1 MFESDIEPV
10 GELHLSDTVEDL
22 DSESRAYAACFLEGL
37 TEAVIARTL
46 ISDRAL
52 CKHEYR
58 VRESEVNVIA
68 DSAGIIGADENV
80 ISVKICRMERIVEKD
95 SADLFVGIADC
106 KDVHGRI
113 ADTALFA
120 AVSAD
125 ALLCAAVSDI
135 RAEFGV
141 KGVVVR
147 FLYDLLHLCD
157 KVGDEGFVDKHA
169 FVFLKIVH
177 KTRVGRAVRVGCGER
192 NIEIKL

>member
-1 MFESDIEPV
+1 M
-10 GELHLSDTVEDL
+10 
-22 DSESRAYAACFLEGL
+22 
-37 TEAVIARTL
+37 IARAL

-80 ISVKICRMERIVEKD
+80 ISVKICRMERVVEKD
-95 SADLFVGIADC
+95 SANLFVGIADG
-106 KDVHGRI
+106 KDVYGRI
-113 ADTALFA
+113 ADTAFFA

-141 KGVVVR
+141 KGVVVC

-157 KVGDEGFVDKHA
+157 KVGDKGFIDEHA
-169 FVFLKIVH
+169 FVFLEIVH
-177 KTRVGRAVRVGCGER
+177 KTRIGCAVRVRRGKR